1 MHNTVNQ
8 TTCIFEK
15 DIVSAKGLE
24 ATLFQGEKN
33 GIPCLIIYR
42 GKTLTRKNR
51 IRNRF
56 SLGSLK
62 WNNRELTGQSQIR
75 LGREKAQEKRAI
87 VYRIGVTKEQSR
99 AADKRAERKF
109 YEETLNVDKSLPEA
123 AVSSPVDSASNWRR
137 RS

>member
-1 MHNTVNQ
+1 MLMRQNQ
-8 TTCIFEK
+8 
-15 DIVSAKGLE
+15 
-24 ATLFQGEKN
+24 
-33 GIPCLIIYR
+33 
-42 GKTLTRKNR
+42 

-56 SLGSLK
+56 FLGSLK
-62 WNNRELTGQSQIR
+62 WNNRELTGQSQIL

-99 AADKRAERKF
+99 AADKRAGRKF
-109 YEETLNVDKSLPEA
+109 YEEPLNVDKSLPEA